1 MSAPESAEAP
11 STRAGPGRWTTVLRS
26 HVGYIPGRSR
36 CVRGVCFKRNETKRT
51 EHIAFEMCGGR
62 PALHKGDMFSSITF
76 DPGICQ
82 IQDKYQLQKFKE
94 SLKMSQGRAF
104 GAFTFLLDIDFP
116 KANLQGN
123 V

>member
-1 MSAPESAEAP
+1 M
-11 STRAGPGRWTTVLRS
+11 AGRRIHPRS
-26 HVGYIPGRSR
+26 LP
-36 CVRGVCFKRNETKRT
+36 VCEGGLLQTKRNESYGTGR
-51 EHIAFEMCGGR
+51 IAFEMCGGR
-62 PALHKGDMFSSITF
+62 PALYKGDMFSSITF

-82 IQDKYQLQKFKE
+82 SQDTYQIQEFKE